1 MSINIKKPTIPILWL
16 DTGFIWDRQ
25 DKIEFWKKLS
35 SLVLQ
40 DKIIV
45 VDTGQFAEM
54 QERFSNTKS
63 LPNEKQFQ
71 LFKFYKTIVGEHLAI
86 DHSSFISNEIE
97 VAMKA
102 YILKSSDITYCY
114 DELFDPLLNDMSE
127 LIDSSG
133 ITGWGTTRT
142 FKKIS
147 SSIVFDW
154 NILRKE
160 AKNKNQSFLERHKQE
175 LMGFHD
181 VIKLVSEGDD
191 IKKKKN
197 LVTHYLNEWRKISG
211 DNELISML
219 DFFKSNYFFEI
230 PYVNIH
236 AKLISDLI
244 IGNEEPRSSDYFD
257 TTMISMILPFAD
269 YMIVDG
275 SMKNRIV
282 NKLKITK
289 PIGLYPCK
297 IIEHNKVDELLSFL

>member
-1 MSINIKKPTIPILWL
+1 MSISIKKPTTPILWL

-25 DKIEFWKKLS
+25 NKIEFWKKLS
-35 SLVLQ
+35 ALVLQ
-40 DKIIV
+40 NRIIV

-63 LPNEKQFQ
+63 IPDENQLQ
-71 LFKFYKTIVGEHLAI
+71 LFKFYKAIIGEHLAI
-86 DHSSFISNEIE
+86 DHSSFMSNEIE

-102 YILKSSDITYCY
+102 YVLKSSEITYCY
-114 DELFDPLLNDMSE
+114 DELFDPLLSYMSE

-133 ITGWGTTRT
+133 IAGWGTART

-147 SSIVFDW
+147 SSVVFDW
-154 NILRKE
+154 NSLRKE
-160 AKNKNQSFLERHKQE
+160 AKNKKQSFFERHNQE

-181 VIKLVSEGDD
+181 VIKLVSENGDN
-191 IKKKKN
+191 KKKKN

-211 DNELISML
+211 NDELTSML
-219 DFFKSNYFFEI
+219 DFFKSSYFFTI
-230 PYVNIH
+230 PYVDIH
-236 AKLISDLI
+236 SKLISDLI
-244 IGNEEPRSSDYFD
+244 VGNEEPRSSDYFD
-257 TTMISMILPFAD
+257 IAMISMILPFAD

-289 PIGLYPCK
+289 PIGLYPCR
-297 IIEHNKVDELLSFL
+297 IIQHNKVDELINSL